1 VKSSITSSADV
12 TTSNKTAEIHNSEM
26 NVKILLIRKNE
37 NYLFTREIITLKKMF
52 KYVQSHNS

>member
-26 NVKILLIRKNE
+26 NVKILLIKKNE
-37 NYLFTREIITLKKMF
+37 NYLFTREIITLKKN
-52 KYVQSHNS
+52 V